1 MTSRCSDRLLDSR
14 PHSQLLL
21 WTGTGELPIPPALQ
35 TRIHLELAIKGRSD
49 RIGYDVQLANSNM
62 DHCASTLIDCTF
74 FFSRWTRWACSCC
87 VTSISMEHDLSRP
100 IPGQIAG
107 DRSPHAGAL
116 ALATVATPPML
127 AWAREIAARSQP
139 PRLGAPPSTERC
151 PPRPPLSFLSLGAQ
165 ASGSLWS
172 TACLRRPPA
181 SHLSFSASIQ
191 RIDALNRCTSL
202 APSTRCERTSS
213 SHSHLTLELP

>member
-1 MTSRCSDRLLDSR
+1 MWNASECKMTSRCSDRLLGSR
-14 PHSQLLL
+14 AHSQLLL
-21 WTGTGELPIPPALQ
+21 WTGTGELPISPALQ
-35 TRIHLELAIKGRSD
+35 TKIHLELAIKGRSE

-116 ALATVATPPML
+116 ALAQSPTSRIHVHTTPSPCSHLSRHAAHARL

-139 PRLGAPPSTERC
+139 PHIDTPPSTERC
-151 PPRPPLSFLSLGAQ
+151 PPRPPLSLLSLGAQ

-181 SHLSFSASIQ
+181 SHLSFSA
-191 RIDALNRCTSL
+191 
-202 APSTRCERTSS
+202 
-213 SHSHLTLELP
+213 

>member
-1 MTSRCSDRLLDSR
+1 MTLRCSDRLLDSR
-14 PHSQLLL
+14 PDSQLLL

-35 TRIHLELAIKGRSD
+35 TRIHLELATKGRSD

-100 IPGQIAG
+100 IPGQIAS

-116 ALATVATPPML
+116 ALATVAPPPML
-127 AWAREIAARSQP
+127 ALPGRARSRRDHNHLASALLHQLSGA
-139 PRLGAPPSTERC
+139 RLDHLC
-151 PPRPPLSFLSLGAQ
+151 PLAHRRAAAFGQRHVSADPPL
-165 ASGSLWS
+165 
-172 TACLRRPPA
+172 
-181 SHLSFSASIQ
+181 
-191 RIDALNRCTSL
+191 
-202 APSTRCERTSS
+202 RT
-213 SHSHLTLELP
+213 

>member
-127 AWAREIAARSQP
+127 ALPGRARSRRDHIHLASALLHQLSGA
-139 PRLGAPPSTERC
+139 RLDHLC
-151 PPRPPLSFLSLGAQ
+151 PFCPFCPLAHRRAAAFGQRHVSADPPL
-165 ASGSLWS
+165 
-172 TACLRRPPA
+172 
-181 SHLSFSASIQ
+181 
-191 RIDALNRCTSL
+191 
-202 APSTRCERTSS
+202 RT
-213 SHSHLTLELP
+213 